1 MNEIRY
7 HEGNRLIKD
16 FVDEFARY
24 RRIGEKAIDQVSD
37 EALNSVLGADNN
49 SDMNPTKEKKP
60 T

>member
-1 MNEIRY
+1 
-7 HEGNRLIKD
+7 LIKD

-24 RRIGEKAIDQVSD
+24 RRIGEKAIHQVSG
-37 EALNSVLGADNN
+37 EALNSVLGTDNN